1 MNTECLEHEED
12 RAKVYDRVCPI
23 CHKALHQTNYDIS
36 ADGEIM
42 TEQLELLCTYCDTY
56 FNCTKEYKLLQHEVT
71 KRYHIVREIYRY
83 TGGGV
88 VRIVRTSPTRIWAM
102 DTPCHA
108 KGENIATYTDVR
120 GWKIWE

>member
-1 MNTECLEHEED
+1 MRLKWGAKRLADYVMENCGSPGLFTLLRTDEESD
-12 RAKVYDRVCPI
+12 
-23 CHKALHQTNYDIS
+23 
-36 ADGEIM
+36 E
-42 TEQLELLCTYCDTY
+42 E
-56 FNCTKEYKLLQHEVT
+56 
-71 KRYHIVREIYRY
+71 YHIVHEIYRY